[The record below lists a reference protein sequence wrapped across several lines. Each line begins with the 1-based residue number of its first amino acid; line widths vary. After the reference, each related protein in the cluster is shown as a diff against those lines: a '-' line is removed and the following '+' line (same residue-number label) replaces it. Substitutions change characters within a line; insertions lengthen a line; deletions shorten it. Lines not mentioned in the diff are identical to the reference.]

1 MPQYRGNRLRGI
13 RVSLCCGVFTQ
24 GIFMSGYSPQV
35 NNARANTCPHGL
47 PLGACP
53 ICNGMG
59 GGGSTKKADEPR
71 RPGEMTYQECY
82 AQWKQM
88 QRAEAMDKAAQE
100 AMLKNAEL
108 ASKLQKQLAGLSEI
122 TTKVLDNI
130 QNALPKPIAKA
141 FEGISNNIIKPLVNI
156 IKNIPEAVKNIAS
169 FVENIK
175 TELIKAQ
182 EKIAAVVGEVKNFIE
197 KKISDS
203 IKSLKKR
210 FKRFFSIFGIDEE
223 FEEDEKIRDEMSVF
237 KNFEIENLK
246 EAIRKLLTPRK
257 KDEEIATIQNKLS
270 DTGL

>member
-1 MPQYRGNRLRGI
+1 MPRCRGNRLRGI

-141 FEGISNNIIKPLVNI
+141 FEGISNIIIKPCLLSKSPAPRNLSPPRIRSPVGKK
-156 IKNIPEAVKNIAS
+156 KNS
-169 FVENIK
+169 TRHLENHYIQH
-175 TELIKAQ
+175 L
-182 EKIAAVVGEVKNFIE
+182 
-197 KKISDS
+197 
-203 IKSLKKR
+203 SL
-210 FKRFFSIFGIDEE
+210 
-223 FEEDEKIRDEMSVF
+223 
-237 KNFEIENLK
+237 
-246 EAIRKLLTPRK
+246 TH
-257 KDEEIATIQNKLS
+257 
-270 DTGL
+270 